1 MVVSSDIEGIQDP
14 QDVHN
19 NGSGN
24 GSETSSWWNR
34 TRSLP
39 SSLNKRKNI
48 FFQVIEEN
56 VYNLIFV
63 SLITEDV

>member
-1 MVVSSDIEGIQDP
+1 MVVSSDCEGIQDT
-14 QDVHN
+14 QDVHI

-39 SSLNKRKNI
+39 SSLNKRKNV
-48 FFQVIEEN
+48 FFQVIKEN

-63 SLITEDV
+63 SSIIEDV